1 LPLHPQARAFLDP
14 LNAAGPI
21 DIWTLDPDSLR
32 AAYGPLLAQ
41 RAVEPVASVVDR
53 AIPGPA
59 GEIPIRVYTPEEAPE
74 ETPGERGPLPVLV
87 YYHGGGFV
95 ICDLD
100 THDSICRAL
109 ANAARCAV
117 VSVDY
122 RLAPEHRFPA
132 GPEDCYAAA
141 CWVAEQAS
149 SAGFDAS
156 RLAVAGDSAG
166 GNLAAVVSLLAR
178 DRGGPRIAHQLLIY
192 PVTDCAFDTPSYR
205 ENAEGYL
212 LTREMMRWFWHHY
225 LGRESDAANPLASP
239 LRAEKL
245 GGLPPATVL
254 TAEFDPLRDEG
265 EAYAARL
272 REAGVP
278 VEATRYEGVFHGFF
292 GMTDVLEPAVQAVSQ
307 AANALRRAFAAAP
320 P

>member
-1 LPLHPQARAFLDP
+1 LPLHPQARAFLEA
-14 LNAAGPI
+14 LNAAGPL
-21 DIWTLDPDSLR
+21 DVWTLEPDALR
-32 AAYGPLLAQ
+32 AAFGPLLAQ
-41 RAVEPVASVVDR
+41 RALEPMASVVDR

-59 GEIPIRVYTPEEAPE
+59 GEIPIRVYTPEEH
-74 ETPGERGPLPVLV
+74 RSLPVLV

-100 THDSICRAL
+100 THDSICRAR
-109 ANAARCAV
+109 ARAARCAV
-117 VSVDY
+117 VSVGY

-132 GPEDCYAAA
+132 GPEDCYAAT
-141 CWVAEQAS
+141 CWVAEQPS

-166 GNLAAVVSLLAR
+166 GNLAAVVSLMAR

-192 PVTDCAFDTPSYR
+192 PVTNCAFDTASYR

-225 LGRESDAANPLASP
+225 LEREDDAANPMASP

-245 GGLPPATVL
+245 AGLPPATVI
-254 TAEFDPLRDEG
+254 TAELDPLRDEG

-272 REAGVP
+272 REAGVA
-278 VEATRYEGVFHGFF
+278 VEATRYDGVFHGFF
-292 GMTDVLEPAVQAVSQ
+292 GMTDVLEPALEAVSQ
-307 AANALRRAFAAAP
+307 AGNALRRAFDSP
-320 P
+320 